1 MPALDFD
8 AFLRSLKRGEILPA
22 YYFHGDEDL
31 LKDDAVR
38 DLLAAALDPPPR
50 AFNLDRRRGPELTA
64 QDFTT
69 LALTPPVLTAR
80 RAVVIGEAEALQQR
94 RPEGQAL
101 RAAVVGCLERPS
113 PETLLI
119 LVQSPDEKPDAE
131 LARRAASVAFRAL
144 PPERIRR
151 WIQHRAQAEG
161 LEIDDDGAPHPHA
174 AGERRGRSG
183 GRAPRRDGVR
193 LRGRGPGA
201 APCRVR
207 RDDSAPAERSRQHGR
222 ASRLVARD
230 GAHRRGAGARALG
243 RRGGG
248 GGGAGGAVQGDAG
261 SAGGGGAR

>member
-38 DLLAAALDPPPR
+38 DLLAAALDPSTR
-50 AFNLDRRRGPELTA
+50 DFNLDGRRAPELTA

-69 LALTPPVLTAR
+69 LALTPPMLTAR

-94 RPEGQAL
+94 RPKAQAL
-101 RAAVVGCLERPS
+101 RAAVVGYLERPS

-119 LVQSPDEKPDAE
+119 LVQSPDEKPGAGRRTRDRRCRRTSSARGRGRRSRPDGGG
-131 LARRAASVAFRAL
+131 AMQAGGRRAGPRGDGG
-144 PPERIRR
+144 RR
-151 WIQHRAQAEG
+151 S
-161 LEIDDDGAPHPHA
+161 
-174 AGERRGRSG
+174 RSG

-193 LRGRGPGA
+193 LRGCGHGA
-201 APCRVR
+201 PPCRVR

-243 RRGGG
+243 RRRVGGRG
-248 GGGAGGAVQGDAG
+248 GRAAVPGDAGGAG
-261 SAGGGGAR
+261 AR